1 MRTER
6 ELAEL
11 VGQLQDRVNELVK
24 DLLAAENRARFYK
37 SLLDD
42 SSEAVSHRPTSYLK
56 QLLTLLGS
64 IGRSAVWPIPGAGR
78 EEATRMNPLLDK
90 RGLPEP
96 QIQRR
101 VGRGPA
107 GGSSEPALRGSR
119 ADRWAE
125 LARLIHGMPEDE
137 LQEVSLML
145 RNEASAAAAATSAAA
160 RRIAGE
166 RRHEG
171 LRALPGERDAAGQ
184 STLRSVRRTKGV

>member
-42 SSEAVSHRPTSYLK
+42 SVTHDPQRPTSYLK

-64 IGRSAVWPIPGAGR
+64 IGRAAVWPIPGAGR
-78 EEATRMNPLLDK
+78 EEAARMNPLLDK
-90 RGLPEP
+90 RGLTES

-119 ADRWAE
+119 GDRMAE
-125 LARLIHGMPEDE
+125 LERLIHGMSADE
-137 LQEVSLML
+137 LQEVELAV
-145 RNEASAAAAATSAAA
+145 RNAHHRA
-160 RRIAGE
+160 RTEGSRARPLPADRGS
-166 RRHEG
+166 RG
-171 LRALPGERDAAGQ
+171 LRALPGERDAALQ
-184 STLRSVRRTKGV
+184 STLRGMRRTKSE